1 MDADELAAKVD
12 KLIVEFDKIVND
24 PETIRESEE
33 LHRVTSYLS
42 PADLLMRF
50 TI

>member
-12 KLIVEFDKIVND
+12 KLIIEFDKIAND
-24 PETIRESEE
+24 PETMRESEE
-33 LHRVTSYLS
+33 LHRVAGYLS
-42 PADLLMRF
+42 PEDLLTRF